1 MKHKAN
7 SIICCALLAGL
18 SLAGGRAMAQTRA
31 YRQIN
36 LAGSDPGLANNL
48 TPGLLNPWGIAFLP
62 GQPFV
67 IANAN
72 SGRVIGHDANGFSL
86 VQPSFNVRSADGT
99 GPGFPTGMV
108 SDPNSFFGS
117 RDAVQPFILTTEDGA
132 IFFWGPDSQ
141 GDRLLNAT
149 LAVDNASTGA
159 VYTGLAILTPDC
171 CGPFLVVA
179 NFHDGTEETYTST
192 FSPLAGPGNFLDP
205 DLPAGSD
212 KSLMIGSP
220 GLVSAVGSYS
230 GASAGPG
237 GAWGEGMTEKVVWHV
252 VKEFATKVGIVNLAP
267 HGLRRTCTR
276 LCHAAGGELEQIQFL
291 LGHVSVQTT
300 ERYLGCQQRIRCAV
314 NDCIGIEPKS

>member
-86 VQPSFNVRSADGT
+86 VQPSFNVGSADGT

-117 RDAVQPFILTTEDGA
+117 RDAVQPFILTT
-132 IFFWGPDSQ
+132 IRSW
-141 GDRLLNAT
+141 
-149 LAVDNASTGA
+149 
-159 VYTGLAILTPDC
+159 
-171 CGPFLVVA
+171 
-179 NFHDGTEETYTST
+179 
-192 FSPLAGPGNFLDP
+192 
-205 DLPAGSD
+205 
-212 KSLMIGSP
+212 
-220 GLVSAVGSYS
+220 
-230 GASAGPG
+230 
-237 GAWGEGMTEKVVWHV
+237 
-252 VKEFATKVGIVNLAP
+252 
-267 HGLRRTCTR
+267 
-276 LCHAAGGELEQIQFL
+276 
-291 LGHVSVQTT
+291 
-300 ERYLGCQQRIRCAV
+300 RYY
-314 NDCIGIEPKS
+314 